1 MNTFSIVRDALKATE
16 NDPSKEGLD
25 AATVEAGRVIAAV
38 QKVVDALTPPTGGRY
53 VVAFADIQTAGTYIG
68 EHRIVVSSKPL
79 RDPSLTLVEK
89 AVVIATFTAH
99 EIGHTYVTTPRKLP
113 VDLVGAHN
121 PHSGYKSVQ
130 NIADDI
136 ILEPFMV
143 ERFPIL
149 ADAFEFTGLWV
160 LRTTAVTPLPIR
172 DVLNRE
178 TTPAARF
185 NILTHATRYGDI
197 PEIEWVEDNVRA
209 ERDWARDWKRRLL
222 LVPLLDHTAFLA
234 MCDEFWDRVRLVD
247 ETEPEPEPL
256 GGSEEGTNENES
268 DEDGDGEGEGS
279 DDDSDEGEGDEP
291 GGDPGEGGNDFDD
304 DTEGDEPGEGD
315 GDEDGDDG
323 EGEAG
328 DEPGGDTGDGD
339 SESES
344 EDGEGE
350 GDGESGSG
358 DGEGESHGGDWDGE
372 SDDSDHDGD
381 EDPDRDGEGGEYTGH
396 DGDGDPDS
404 DKAGGGGN
412 AEANSDSATL
422 RDEDDFDQT
431 EVDETTHDSAEQTDT
446 WSERDEERVR
456 TYDSTTSTRF
466 GAHGSLPTSWD

>member
-222 LVPLLDHTAFLA
+222 LVPLLDHAAFLA

-279 DDDSDEGEGDEP
+279 DDESDEGDE
-291 GGDPGEGGNDFDD
+291 PGEGGNDFDD

-339 SESES
+339 SESE
-344 EDGEGE
+344 DGEGE
-350 GDGESGSG
+350 DDGESGSG

-456 TYDSTTSTRF
+456 TYDSTTSTAF
-466 GAHGSLPTSWD
+466 GAHGHLPTSWQ

>member
-113 VDLVGAHN
+113 VDLVAAHN

-222 LVPLLDHTAFLA
+222 LVPLLDHAAFLA

-279 DDDSDEGEGDEP
+279 DDESDEGDEP
-291 GGDPGEGGNDFDD
+291 GKGGNDFDD

-431 EVDETTHDSAEQTDT
+431 EVDETTHDSAEQTDY

-456 TYDSTTSTRF
+456 TYDSTTSTAF
-466 GAHGSLPTSWD
+466 GAHGHLPTSWQ